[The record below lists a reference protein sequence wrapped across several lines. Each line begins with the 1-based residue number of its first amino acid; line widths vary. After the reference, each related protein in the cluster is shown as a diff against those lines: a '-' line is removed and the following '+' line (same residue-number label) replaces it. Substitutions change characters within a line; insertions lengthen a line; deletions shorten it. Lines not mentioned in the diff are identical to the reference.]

1 MTCAFTDGDVFKVSL
16 FTCFILQII
25 EIKLHA
31 NLCQG
36 GGEHEFKTN
45 ESKTSFWMGALQ

>member
-45 ESKTSFWMGALQ
+45 DSKTSFWMGALQ

>member
-1 MTCAFTDGDVFKVSL
+1 MTNVLLNGDVCKIKL

-36 GGEHEFKTN
+36 RGEHEFKTN
-45 ESKTSFWMGALQ
+45 DSKTSFWMGAFQ